1 MHTVETD
8 LMRYQ
13 AEHAKQNEQV
23 IEWERRFDIVVSEL
37 LDGYYLSFNTKPSKP
52 ALDIIEKCA
61 ADLVDIYLEM
71 ER

>member
-1 MHTVETD
+1 MNTVETD

-13 AEHAKQNEQV
+13 AEQAKQDAQV
-23 IEWERRFDIVVSEL
+23 IEWERRFEIVVAGFKSS
-37 LDGYYLSFNTKPSKP
+37 YYNSFYANPNKP

-61 ADLVDIYLEM
+61 GDLVDSYLEM